1 MDGLIDGP
9 MNGFIPT
16 HPYPIFGRWGG
27 SCLRAMSPFYLWQVG
42 RLMLESHVSLRD
54 DSEAT
59 TSEVDALEEWRLG
72 AEIATSPIS

>member
-1 MDGLIDGP
+1 
-9 MNGFIPT
+9 
-16 HPYPIFGRWGG
+16 
-27 SCLRAMSPFYLWQVG
+27 MSPFYLWQVG